1 MENRGILYDGYPSIV
16 EIKEA
21 NNWPSEERFRRGP
34 VAISECVQ
42 QIPCNPC
49 EKSCPVHAIHVGSPI
64 TNTPRIDLDLCVGCG
79 NCVALCPGLAIFVV
93 DKTYS
98 EQEAT
103 VTFPFEYLPQPVVGD
118 EIQALNRA
126 GEFVCTGRVV
136 RIVNKK
142 KNDHTAVITIAIP
155 KVHADQVRTMQR
167 EGVAEV
173 KDPWENAK
181 GNDKIPDEMIV
192 CRCEEVTAGEIRRAI
207 REHGARTVTEVKRR
221 VRSGMGLCQG
231 RTCSKLTMKILAE
244 ETGRMSEE
252 ISPATSRPPVRPVTF
267 GELAR
272 GGTKDE

>member
-1 MENRGILYDGYPSIV
+1 MENRGILYDGYPSIL

-142 KNDHTAVITIAIP
+142 KTIT
-155 KVHADQVRTMQR
+155 QQ
-167 EGVAEV
+167 
-173 KDPWENAK
+173 
-181 GNDKIPDEMIV
+181 
-192 CRCEEVTAGEIRRAI
+192 
-207 REHGARTVTEVKRR
+207 
-221 VRSGMGLCQG
+221 
-231 RTCSKLTMKILAE
+231 
-244 ETGRMSEE
+244 
-252 ISPATSRPPVRPVTF
+252 
-267 GELAR
+267 
-272 GGTKDE
+272 